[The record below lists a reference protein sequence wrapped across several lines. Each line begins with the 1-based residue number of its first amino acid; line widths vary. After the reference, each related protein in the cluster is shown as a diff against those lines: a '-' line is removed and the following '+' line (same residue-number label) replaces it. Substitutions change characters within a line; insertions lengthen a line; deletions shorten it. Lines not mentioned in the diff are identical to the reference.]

1 MTPMESKKIPVEF
14 PDASTAPQPDPTT
27 GAPEAHAAGSGLV
40 QTPDAASPTGAEAAP
55 ASEAALREHLA
66 RLQAERDDLFQT
78 LIRRQADFENYR
90 KRIERERSEDAER
103 VAARIVTDLLPVLD
117 AVERALAA
125 LPNDGEGP
133 GVEYR
138 RGFELIYQQLHHLL
152 ERYKVTRIPAVGL
165 QFDPHVHQAIE
176 RVETDQHPEGT
187 VLEEL
192 QAGYTLRDRVLRP
205 SVVRV
210 AALPPA
216 AAETKAQ

>member
-1 MTPMESKKIPVEF
+1 MLSESKKIPVEF
-14 PDASTAPQPDPTT
+14 PETSPAPQP
-27 GAPEAHAAGSGLV
+27 GATADEPEAHA
-40 QTPDAASPTGAEAAP
+40 DRAEAASVSAVPSSPTDEETTP
-55 ASEAALREHLA
+55 AGETALREQLA
-66 RLQAERDDLFQT
+66 RLKAERDDLFQT

-117 AVERALAA
+117 AVERALAS
-125 LPNDGEGP
+125 LPRDGEGP
-133 GVEYR
+133 GFEYR
-138 RGFELIYQQLHHLL
+138 RGFELIHQQLQHML
-152 ERYKVTRIPAVGL
+152 ERYQVARIPAVGL
-165 QFDPHVHQAIE
+165 PFDPHVHQAVE

-205 SVVRV
+205 SIVRV

-216 AAETKAQ
+216 ASETGIQ

>member
-1 MTPMESKKIPVEF
+1 MAETP
-14 PDASTAPQPDPTT
+14 AAAAAT
-27 GAPEAHAAGSGLV
+27 GAD
-40 QTPDAASPTGAEAAP
+40 TAP
-55 ASEAALREHLA
+55 ASEATLREHLA
-66 RLQAERDDLFQT
+66 RLKAERDELFQT

-90 KRIERERSEDAER
+90 KRIERERHEDAER
-103 VAARIVTDLLPVLD
+103 VAARVVTDLLPVLD
-117 AVERALAA
+117 AVERALAS
-125 LPNDGEGP
+125 LPGDGEGP

-138 RGFELIYQQLHHLL
+138 RGFELIQQQLHHLL
-152 ERYKVTRIPAVGL
+152 ERYKVTRIPAVGR

-216 AAETKAQ
+216 PAETKAQ